1 MLKVPLDINEDAQI
15 HNHRISGPTG
25 ELLLVERSRWFEQI
39 PGQTRVIVGMDEKI
53 IDSEMRRFNGA
64 LLWTLG
70 GFATSLGVAA
80 SLLLAFAMKPFGA
93 LRQALARVRTGSASA
108 LGGSFPS
115 EVQPLIDDLNN
126 LLSSSGE
133 QMVRARAQAGNLA
146 HGLKTSLA
154 ILVDESNRLA
164 KKGEVSSAAVLL
176 DQTKRM
182 QRQIDYQI
190 ARARAAGSRKR
201 IQQATLLARTANEVV
216 TALERLYCDR
226 NLIIENNV
234 ANAAIHI
241 ACEAED
247 LEEMLGNVLDNACK
261 FAKSRVRLDIAQS
274 GPRELVSIAVD
285 DDGPG
290 LPPEAWDMVLN
301 VGVQWENSNGSGLGL
316 AIVRDVAQLYG
327 GFVQLDQSDLGGLRV
342 TIELPMYEG

>member
-1 MLKVPLDINEDAQI
+1 MRSLKSRLIMVAAVWIVAGVAFAGFLLTVFFKEFLVAEHYQHLHVSLDELERLIEFDAGRLKLHRPLSDPRYGVHLSGAYWEIQNGGSILARSRSLEGPMLKVPLDINEDAQI

-126 LLSSSGE
+126 LLS
-133 QMVRARAQAGNLA
+133 
-146 HGLKTSLA
+146 
-154 ILVDESNRLA
+154 
-164 KKGEVSSAAVLL
+164 
-176 DQTKRM
+176 
-182 QRQIDYQI
+182 
-190 ARARAAGSRKR
+190 
-201 IQQATLLARTANEVV
+201 
-216 TALERLYCDR
+216 
-226 NLIIENNV
+226 
-234 ANAAIHI
+234 
-241 ACEAED
+241 
-247 LEEMLGNVLDNACK
+247 
-261 FAKSRVRLDIAQS
+261 
-274 GPRELVSIAVD
+274 
-285 DDGPG
+285 
-290 LPPEAWDMVLN
+290 
-301 VGVQWENSNGSGLGL
+301 
-316 AIVRDVAQLYG
+316 
-327 GFVQLDQSDLGGLRV
+327 
-342 TIELPMYEG
+342 